1 LPRPPQPSA
10 AVARGALALAAGLA
24 VTGLVLGARSPVESD
39 VAKLAPRGL
48 AELRQTRAVER
59 ELGTAGELRIAIRA
73 PDVTAPRVLGWM
85 RTLKDR
91 VLAVDRRLRPGPN
104 LGELLAGAR
113 GSGPLPT
120 RSEVARL
127 MRVVPPYLLDPV
139 LSHSHDRAEL
149 SFGVPLVSGAEQAR
163 LLDRIAPLRR
173 LGDALV
179 PLVPAVVGAGLAAL
193 VVSVLGLRL
202 SPLSAALEPL
212 GLAVGVEFGLLL
224 DARYA
229 EARRAG
235 LTPRAAQ
242 EEAVRRIG
250 GAVAVSAATVAAGFA
265 VLVVSR
271 LPLLQQFGAL
281 VALELVACAIA
292 AIVLVSPLAA
302 AVDVMRARRAAEPR
316 RPARVVRAVTRN

>member
-1 LPRPPQPSA
+1 M
-10 AVARGALALAAGLA
+10 
-24 VTGLVLGARSPVESD
+24 RS
-39 VAKLAPRGL
+39 G
-48 AELRQTRAVER
+48 
-59 ELGTAGELRIAIRA
+59 
-73 PDVTAPRVLGWM
+73 
-85 RTLKDR
+85 
-91 VLAVDRRLRPGPN
+91 
-104 LGELLAGAR
+104 
-113 GSGPLPT
+113 
-120 RSEVARL
+120 
-127 MRVVPPYLLDPV
+127 
-139 LSHSHDRAEL
+139 
-149 SFGVPLVSGAEQAR
+149 
-163 LLDRIAPLRR
+163 
-173 LGDALV
+173 

-292 AIVLVSPLAA
+292 AIVLVPPLAA